1 MIHRTEMIVVWIVL
15 LRTLT
20 GETKTFTFQDCNSNL
35 SVLEV
40 LPGGGWDNIRN
51 KDMGIVMNMNYSRC
65 RTTEDRQYLIP
76 DEVYV
81 IPQKQTNIDIH
92 SELIEDWQSYKDAF
106 SNDVNAEASYLKV
119 LNGKFSEKLEETKI
133 HNVYDKTSTTRV
145 QVRNVIYS
153 VKARPDFSFDITFKK
168 QLLEIAQCLASNQTQ
183 RALYLA
189 EMLVLRYGTHV
200 LTSLDAGASLVQED
214 QVSESFLLD
223 NAEQKSS
230 VTASAAVSFFST
242 VNIGIKGSSQ
252 TEDEMTKKYRENTT
266 DSKIESHGGVPF
278 YPGITLAK
286 WQEGISNNLVAVS
299 KFGLPLPFFITPE
312 RLPEVPE
319 TMVKEIANTL
329 DKAINLYYAVNTHPG
344 CLDSKS
350 PNFNFQANVDDG
362 SCHSANTNF
371 TFGGVYQTCSFY
383 LPPYGKIDFANSLCQ
398 SYFTKNPLTGDFSC
412 PPRYTPVLL
421 NSVNY
426 HIPERHTDCTKDCAF
441 FIFGCDT
448 NCETTVYYYKI
459 YVSSYWCAALESVP
473 QDSGLLFGGLYSKGA
488 VNPVTQ
494 THACPPYFYPLRLF
508 EDLGVCVSS
517 DYEMGGI
524 NAVPFGGFFSC
535 KTGNPLAG
543 HLNTQA
549 PGIQQY
555 FFYRDSPTSYAMKC
569 PLGMSQHQAFLSDG
583 CQVMYCIQAGELF
596 AGRLPPIQLPPFRH
610 APLFNFTSPEVRT
623 LHSEGNRTWVK
634 GPGSLVWTLVSS
646 KNARGLTKGR
656 SRAPSQEGPTI
667 AISVTVTV
675 ILVALIAGVGYSVK
689 WWRSRGFRRAEEGTL
704 VGSHPTYGSTAVF
717 EELEDSD
724 TREQPF

>member
-1 MIHRTEMIVVWIVL
+1 MIDRTEMIVVWIVL

-20 GETKTFTFQDCNSNL
+20 GETKTFTFQDCNSKL

-223 NAEQKSS
+223 NAKQKSS

-242 VNIGIKGSSQ
+242 VNIGIHGSAQ
-252 TEDEMTKKYRENTT
+252 TEDEMTKKYQENTT

-286 WQEGISNNLVAVS
+286 WQE
-299 KFGLPLPFFITPE
+299 
-312 RLPEVPE
+312 
-319 TMVKEIANTL
+319 
-329 DKAINLYYAVNTHPG
+329 
-344 CLDSKS
+344 
-350 PNFNFQANVDDG
+350 
-362 SCHSANTNF
+362 
-371 TFGGVYQTCSFY
+371 
-383 LPPYGKIDFANSLCQ
+383 
-398 SYFTKNPLTGDFSC
+398 
-412 PPRYTPVLL
+412 
-421 NSVNY
+421 
-426 HIPERHTDCTKDCAF
+426 
-441 FIFGCDT
+441 
-448 NCETTVYYYKI
+448 
-459 YVSSYWCAALESVP
+459 ALESVP
-473 QDSGLLFGGLYSKGA
+473 QNSGVLFGGLYSKGA

-494 THACPPYFYPLRLF
+494 SHACPPYFYPLRLF

-596 AGRLPPIQLPPFRH
+596 AGRLPPIQLPPFHH

-634 GPGSLVWTLVSS
+634 EPGSLVWTLVSS
-646 KNARGLTKGR
+646 TNARGLTKGR
-656 SRAPSQEGPTI
+656 ARAPSQEGPTI

-675 ILVALIAGVGYSVK
+675 ILVALIAGVGYGVK
-689 WWRSRGFRRAEEGTL
+689 WWRSRGYRRAEEATL
-704 VGSHPTYGSTAVF
+704 VGSHPAYGSTAVF